1 MSTDVPQMLDSS
13 ALRIQALAYGLKIRD
28 VMTKKLFAVSRNC
41 TMGDVQTIMKNN
53 GISGVPVVDERHVVG
68 IISMHDIVNA
78 LEESRLQEPVTRHMT
93 TDVQTLSEELP
104 LSFALSAFSKHS
116 FRRFPVVNRENELV
130 GIITPRN
137 INLALIRELSR
148 QLDEMEEELSPA
160 HVADPAMA
168 TFHRAYQLTRYDFEN
183 AGMASA
189 ELKRELKK
197 RGVDPKTIRRA
208 AIVSYELE
216 INIVAH
222 SHGGTMTL
230 YVDDNRMRITAIDF
244 GPGIPDLDAAM
255 SEGFST
261 ANEWIR
267 SQGFG
272 AGMGLP
278 NAKRVSDEFEIQ
290 SGFEMG
296 TMVKAIVYLRDR
308 EDETERGREDEDE

>member
-1 MSTDVPQMLDSS
+1 
-13 ALRIQALAYGLKIRD
+13 
-28 VMTKKLFAVSRNC
+28 
-41 TMGDVQTIMKNN
+41 MKNN
-53 GISGVPVVDERHVVG
+53 GISGVPVVDERRVVG
-68 IISMHDIVNA
+68 IISMHDILIA
-78 LEESRLQEPVTRHMT
+78 LENSRLQELVTKHMT
-93 TDVQTLSEELP
+93 TDVKTLSEELP
-104 LSFALSAFSKHS
+104 LSFAISAFSNHP
-116 FRRFPVVNRENELV
+116 FRRFPVVNQANELV

-148 QLDEMEEELSPA
+148 QLDEIEEELAPSAVPKA
-160 HVADPAMA
+160 NSV
-168 TFHRAYQLTRYDFEN
+168 FHRAYRLTRYDFEH

-197 RGVDPKTIRRA
+197 RGVPPKIIRRA

-222 SHGGTMTL
+222 SHGGTLTL
-230 YVDDNRMRITAIDF
+230 FIDDHRMRITAIDF

-255 SEGFST
+255 REGFST

-290 SGFEMG
+290 SGVEMG
-296 TMVKAIVYLRDR
+296 TMVKAIVFLNRNR
-308 EDETERGREDEDE
+308 